1 MDLKLI
7 LKAAASAFVIIAVA
21 VPAGLAANSR
31 DASYAAAGT
40 GLVTKGPSP
49 LGVDAAEARA
59 EAAAH
64 AAAEISTVMTSESA
78 VLADLPA
85 DVRSDVRRA
94 VDRLGPLVA
103 RKSHGDALN
112 YAFRAFYSYR
122 ATNPGEVR
130 KPYLYYVDFGLGSGT
145 ARGYVFDMDKLTVV
159 RGPFHVAHGR
169 GSAPGGA
176 ATPTRFLNTSGSK
189 ATSLGLYLAQ
199 ETYNFSGKSG
209 GRAYRS
215 VGLRLKGVSGSFN
228 SRARARGI
236 VAHGAPYVKNSR
248 AGRSEGCPAMPQALA
263 SELLPRIANG
273 GMVFHFSP
281 NDANWMRSDPW
292 AAPGA

>member
-1 MDLKLI
+1 MNWKLI
-7 LKAAASAFVIIAVA
+7 LKAVTSASLAVGIALPV
-21 VPAGLAANSR
+21 GLAASSG
-31 DASYAAAGT
+31 DASFAPPGT
-40 GLVTKGPSP
+40 GLVAKGPSL
-49 LGVDAAEARA
+49 LGVSAEEARV
-59 EAAAH
+59 EAAARV
-64 AAAEISTVMTSESA
+64 AAEHEAMESPESA
-78 VLADLPA
+78 ILADLPA
-85 DVRSDVRRA
+85 DVRADVRRA
-94 VDRLGPLVA
+94 VERLGPLVA
-103 RKSHGDALN
+103 RKSHSDALN
-112 YAFRAFYSYR
+112 YAFRAFYNYR
-122 ATNPGEVR
+122 AAHPGEVR
-130 KPYLYYVDFGLGSGT
+130 KPYLYFVDFGLGSGT
-145 ARGYVFDMDKLTVV
+145 ARGYVFDMDRLTVV

-199 ETYNFSGKSG
+199 ETYNFNGKSG

-215 VGLRLKGVSGSFN
+215 VGLRLKGVSGNFN
-228 SRARARGI
+228 NRARARGI
-236 VAHGAPYVKNSR
+236 VAHGAPYVTNAR